1 MADSIFGLDLLFPF
15 KIWNNANFPRW
26 YTRYNAKFWRRAAI
40 NLRKT
45 RERASERSNRA
56 HLCALVMGQIAG
68 TLSTFNGPG
77 RVCLSRV
84 AAGKMAPHY
93 GRRIDYTALIGLHQV
108 ELLQTMR
115 GCLLIRGSTS
125 TGALLNGLAG
135 GREAIL
141 SHSSP
146 THCFSF
152 GVYSR
157 AAAHTHRSKQIRTG
171 RLG

>member
-1 MADSIFGLDLLFPF
+1 
-15 KIWNNANFPRW
+15 
-26 YTRYNAKFWRRAAI
+26 
-40 NLRKT
+40 
-45 RERASERSNRA
+45 
-56 HLCALVMGQIAG
+56 MGQIAG

-135 GREAIL
+135 GRASE
-141 SHSSP
+141 H
-146 THCFSF
+146 FSLALAL
-152 GVYSR
+152 
-157 AAAHTHRSKQIRTG
+157 AAPLFWRLLPHRGGADPNKSTSANFQLAFAVTTSMN
-171 RLG
+171 LPH